1 MSTGVM
7 WLVAPAKAGPKLPRR
22 KLDPGPGSSPG
33 QALRRHDDAPRGG
46 VTVAAKFGTSPQRR
60 RHLLD
65 NRARRASRAPTD
77 HTAMSSSAYTTS
89 SRGAAALTLLRED
102 DVPRWLRSA
111 PATHR
116 RWLQGSG
123 FRGRAGELAL
133 LPADAAP
140 EAIFVFA
147 GDGSSTDFWRLA
159 SLPTRLPEGVWQ
171 CDDLSR
177 AGADRLALAWGI
189 GAYQFT
195 RYRKAD
201 RAPAT
206 LAWPRHADRAAVE
219 RAVNA
224 AALARDLINTPAQDM
239 GPSALAQAAAK
250 MARRLGMK
258 SRVVVGDALLKNGYR
273 LIHAVGRAAADA
285 PRLIDLSWGNAKNPK
300 VTLVG
305 KGVCFD
311 TGGLD
316 IKTADGM
323 KLMKKDMGG
332 AAHAL
337 ALAQM
342 IVQAE
347 LPVRLRVLVP
357 AVENAIAG
365 NALRPLDVITS
376 KKGLTVEIGNT
387 DAEGRLILA
396 DALDEAC
403 RDKPALLVD
412 LATLTGAARVA
423 LGPDLPAL
431 FVDDEP
437 LAAELLA
444 AAERE
449 ADPMWRMPL
458 WQPYR
463 PRLKS
468 NVADLNNV
476 ADGPMAGAVNAALFL
491 QEFVAAGVPWIHLDL
506 FGWNPWPA
514 PGRPVGAQAQCLR
527 ALFSLIQARFAAP
540 ARHRR

>member
-1 MSTGVM
+1 
-7 WLVAPAKAGPKLPRR
+7 
-22 KLDPGPGSSPG
+22 
-33 QALRRHDDAPRGG
+33 
-46 VTVAAKFGTSPQRR
+46 
-60 RHLLD
+60 
-65 NRARRASRAPTD
+65 
-77 HTAMSSSAYTTS
+77 MSSSAFTTT
-89 SRGAAALTLLRED
+89 SRGAAALLLLRETE
-102 DVPRWLRSA
+102 VPKWLRAA
-111 PATHR
+111 PAAQR

-133 LPADAAP
+133 LPGEGAP
-140 EAIFVFA
+140 EAVFVFA
-147 GDGSSTDFWRLA
+147 DDGSSADFWRLA
-159 SLPTRLPEGVWQ
+159 GLPMRLPEGAWR
-171 CDDLSR
+171 S
-177 AGADRLALAWGI
+177 GALPASVASRLALAWGI

-195 RYRKAD
+195 RYRQAE
-201 RAPAT
+201 RAPAM
-206 LAWPRHADRAAVE
+206 LVWPGNVDRAAVQ
-219 RAVNA
+219 RAVDA
-224 AALARDLINTPAQDM
+224 ATLARDLINTPAQDM
-239 GPSALAQAAAK
+239 GPGALARAAAQ
-250 MARRLGMK
+250 MARKLGMR
-258 SRVVVGDALLKNGYR
+258 SRVITGEALLKNGYG

-285 PRLIDLSWGNAKNPK
+285 PRLIDLGWGSPRHPR

-316 IKTADGM
+316 IKGADGM

-337 ALAQM
+337 ALAQT
-342 IVQAE
+342 IVQAK

-403 RDKPALLVD
+403 REKPDLLID

-431 FVDDEP
+431 FVNDER

-458 WQPYR
+458 WAPYR

-468 NVADLNNV
+468 SVADLNNI
-476 ADGPMAGAVNAALFL
+476 AEGPMAGAVNAALFL

-506 FGWNPWPA
+506 FGWNPWGA

-527 ALFSLIQARFAAP
+527 ALHALIAARFGGGRAK
-540 ARHRR
+540 R

>member
-1 MSTGVM
+1 MTASAFT
-7 WLVAPAKAGPKLPRR
+7 AT
-22 KLDPGPGSSPG
+22 
-33 QALRRHDDAPRGG
+33 PRGARNLLLL
-46 VTVAAKFGTSPQRR
+46 TASEVAAWQRT
-60 RHLLD
+60 LP
-65 NRARRASRAPTD
+65 APTLGWV
-77 HTAMSSSAYTTS
+77 
-89 SRGAAALTLLRED
+89 RGNA
-102 DVPRWLRSA
+102 
-111 PATHR
+111 
-116 RWLQGSG
+116 LQGKPG
-123 FRGRAGELAL
+123 DLLL
-133 LPADAAP
+133 LPGDGLPQAV
-140 EAIFVFA
+140 FVFA
-147 GDGSSTDFWRLA
+147 NDGSSVDFWRLA
-159 SLPTRLPEGVWQ
+159 GLPMRLPEGVWQ
-171 CDDLSR
+171 VSDV
-177 AGADRLALAWGI
+177 AAEVATRLALAWGI

-195 RYRKAD
+195 RYRKAE
-201 RAPAT
+201 RWPAQ
-206 LAWPRHADRAAVE
+206 LAWPRNADRDRVL
-219 RAVNA
+219 RAVDA

-239 GPSALAQAAAK
+239 GPSALAAAAVKIAREHK
-250 MARRLGMK
+250 MRA
-258 SRVVVGDALLKNGYR
+258 RVVVGEALLKGGYG

-285 PRLIDLSWGNAKNPK
+285 PRLIDLTWGDAKHPK

-316 IKTADGM
+316 IKSADGM

-342 IVQAE
+342 VVQAG

-365 NALRPLDVITS
+365 NALRPLDVIAS

-387 DAEGRLILA
+387 DAEGRLVLA

-403 RDKPALLVD
+403 RERPALLVD
-412 LATLTGAARVA
+412 MATLTGAARVA

-431 FVDDEP
+431 FANDDA
-437 LAAELLA
+437 LAAELL
-444 AAERE
+444 EHGQRE

-468 NVADLNNV
+468 SVADLNNV
-476 ADGPMAGAVNAALFL
+476 ADGPMAGAIHAALFL
-491 QEFVAAGVPWIHLDL
+491 QEFVAPGVPWIHLDL

-527 ALFSLIQARFAAP
+527 PLYALIEGRFTRTGKAKGKARGNAKAQAKRP
-540 ARHRR
+540 R

>member
-1 MSTGVM
+1 MS
-7 WLVAPAKAGPKLPRR
+7 PAA
-22 KLDPGPGSSPG
+22 
-33 QALRRHDDAPRGG
+33 
-46 VTVAAKFGTSPQRR
+46 FTS
-60 RHLLD
+60 
-65 NRARRASRAPTD
+65 
-77 HTAMSSSAYTTS
+77 S
-89 SRGAAALTLLRED
+89 SRGAAALLPLREAAL
-102 DVPRWLRSA
+102 PQWLRSA
-111 PATHR
+111 PAEQR
-116 RWLQGSG
+116 RWLQASG

-133 LPADAAP
+133 LPGDDVPQAL
-140 EAIFVFA
+140 FVFA
-147 GDGSSTDFWRLA
+147 DDGSSADFWRQA
-159 SLPTRLPEGVWQ
+159 ALPMRLPEGTWQ
-171 CDDLSR
+171 VGELPAPVSE
-177 AGADRLALAWGI
+177 RLALAWGI

-195 RYRKAD
+195 RYRKAE

-206 LAWPRHADRAAVE
+206 LVWPDNAGRAAILRSVD
-219 RAVNA
+219 A
-224 AALARDLINTPAQDM
+224 AALARDLINTPAQDL
-239 GPSALAQAAAK
+239 GPSALARAAQQ
-250 MARRLGMK
+250 MARAHRMRA
-258 SRVVVGDALLKNGYR
+258 RVIVGDALLKDGYG

-285 PRLIDLSWGNAKNPK
+285 PRLIDLRWGEAGHPK

-342 IVQAE
+342 IVQAK

-396 DALDEAC
+396 DALAEAC
-403 RDKPALLVD
+403 AEKPALLID

-431 FVDDEP
+431 FVNDET
-437 LAAELLA
+437 LAAELLEHS
-444 AAERE
+444 ERE

-458 WQPYR
+458 WAPYR

-468 NVADLNNV
+468 GVADLNNV

-527 ALFSLIQARFAAP
+527 ALFALLEARFRARGGRRAPRAPKRTGAAP
-540 ARHRR
+540 A

>member
-1 MSTGVM
+1 
-7 WLVAPAKAGPKLPRR
+7 
-22 KLDPGPGSSPG
+22 
-33 QALRRHDDAPRGG
+33 
-46 VTVAAKFGTSPQRR
+46 
-60 RHLLD
+60 
-65 NRARRASRAPTD
+65 
-77 HTAMSSSAYTTS
+77 MSSSAFASS
-89 SRGAAALTLLRED
+89 SRGAAALTLLREA
-102 DVPRWLRSA
+102 DVPQWLRSA
-111 PATHR
+111 GAQHR

-133 LPADAAP
+133 LPGDAAP
-140 EAIFVFA
+140 DAVFVFA
-147 GDGSSTDFWRLA
+147 GDGSSADFWRLA
-159 SLPTRLPEGVWQ
+159 GLPLRLPEGAWQ
-171 CDDLSR
+171 CGDLSR
-177 AGADRLALAWGI
+177 ATAERLALAWGI

-195 RYRKAD
+195 RYRRAE
-201 RAPAT
+201 RAPAS
-206 LAWPRHADRAAVE
+206 LVWPRHADRAAVE
-219 RAVNA
+219 RAVDA

-239 GPSALAQAAAK
+239 GPTALARSAVT
-250 MARRLGMK
+250 MARRLGMR
-258 SRVVVGDALLKNGYR
+258 SRVVVGEALLKSGYG

-285 PRLIDLSWGNAKNPK
+285 PRLIDLTWGEAKHPK

-316 IKTADGM
+316 IKGADGM

-337 ALAQM
+337 ALAQT
-342 IVQAE
+342 IVEAK

-403 RDKPALLVD
+403 REKPALLID

-431 FVDDEP
+431 FANDEA

-444 AAERE
+444 HAERE

-458 WQPYR
+458 WAPYR

-468 NVADLNNV
+468 GVADLNNV
-476 ADGPMAGAVNAALFL
+476 AEGPMAGAVNAALFL
-491 QEFVAAGVPWIHLDL
+491 QEFVAAGVPWVHLDL
-506 FGWNPWPA
+506 FGWNPWAA

-527 ALFSLIQARFAAP
+527 ALYALVEGRFAPP
-540 ARHRR
+540 AKRARR

>member
-1 MSTGVM
+1 
-7 WLVAPAKAGPKLPRR
+7 
-22 KLDPGPGSSPG
+22 
-33 QALRRHDDAPRGG
+33 
-46 VTVAAKFGTSPQRR
+46 
-60 RHLLD
+60 
-65 NRARRASRAPTD
+65 
-77 HTAMSSSAYTTS
+77 MSSSAFASS
-89 SRGAAALTLLRED
+89 SRGAAALTLLREA
-102 DVPRWLRSA
+102 DVPQWLRSA
-111 PATHR
+111 GAQHR

-133 LPADAAP
+133 LPGEASP
-140 EAIFVFA
+140 EAVFVFA
-147 GDGSSTDFWRLA
+147 GDGSSADFWRLA
-159 SLPTRLPEGVWQ
+159 GLPTRLPECAWQ
-171 CDDLSR
+171 CGDLSR
-177 AGADRLALAWGI
+177 ATAERLALAWGI

-195 RYRKAD
+195 RYRQAE
-201 RAPAT
+201 RAPAA
-206 LAWPRHADRAAVE
+206 LVWPRHADRAAVE
-219 RAVNA
+219 RAVDA

-239 GPSALAQAAAK
+239 GPTALARSAVT
-250 MARRLGMK
+250 MARRLGMR
-258 SRVVVGDALLKNGYR
+258 SRVVVGEALLKSGYG

-285 PRLIDLSWGNAKNPK
+285 PRLIDLTWGEAKHPK

-316 IKTADGM
+316 IKGADGM

-337 ALAQM
+337 ALAQT
-342 IVQAE
+342 IVEAK

-357 AVENAIAG
+357 AVENAISG

-403 RDKPALLVD
+403 REKPALLID

-431 FVDDEP
+431 FANDEA

-444 AAERE
+444 HAERE

-458 WQPYR
+458 WAPYR

-468 NVADLNNV
+468 GVADLNNV
-476 ADGPMAGAVNAALFL
+476 AEGPMAGAVNAALFL
-491 QEFVAAGVPWIHLDL
+491 QEFVAAGVPWVHLDL
-506 FGWNPWPA
+506 FGWNPWAA

-527 ALFSLIQARFAAP
+527 ALHALVEARFAPP
-540 ARHRR
+540 AKRARR

>member
-1 MSTGVM
+1 MSC
-7 WLVAPAKAGPKLPRR
+7 PA
-22 KLDPGPGSSPG
+22 
-33 QALRRHDDAPRGG
+33 
-46 VTVAAKFGTSPQRR
+46 F
-60 RHLLD
+60 
-65 NRARRASRAPTD
+65 
-77 HTAMSSSAYTTS
+77 TTS
-89 SRGAAALTLLRED
+89 SRGAAAFLLLREAD
-102 DVPRWLRSA
+102 FAGWLRTAPAASARWLR
-111 PATHR
+111 
-116 RWLQGSG
+116 QSG
-123 FRGRAGELAL
+123 FKGRAGELAL
-133 LPADAAP
+133 LPGEGSPAAL
-140 EAIFVFA
+140 FVFA
-147 GDGSSTDFWRLA
+147 DDNTSTDLWRLA
-159 SLPTRLPEGVWQ
+159 SLPLRLPEGAWQ
-171 CDDLSR
+171 
-177 AGADRLALAWGI
+177 ADELAAATAERLALAWGI

-195 RYRKAD
+195 RYRRAE
-201 RAPAT
+201 RAPAA
-206 LAWPRHADRAAVE
+206 LVWPRNADRDAVQ
-219 RAVNA
+219 RAVDA

-239 GPSALAQAAAK
+239 GPSALAQAAAQ
-250 MARRLGMK
+250 MARKQGM
-258 SRVVVGDALLKNGYR
+258 RARMVVGDALLKGGYG

-285 PRLIDLSWGNAKNPK
+285 PRLIDLSWGDDRHPR

-316 IKTADGM
+316 IKSADGM

-342 IVQAE
+342 IVQAK

-365 NALRPLDVITS
+365 NALRPMDVVTS

-396 DALDEAC
+396 DALEEAC
-403 RDKPALLVD
+403 REKPALLVD
-412 LATLTGAARVA
+412 MATLTGAARVA

-431 FVDDEP
+431 FVNDEA
-437 LAAELLA
+437 LAVELLA
-444 AAERE
+444 ASERE

-468 NVADLNNV
+468 SVADLNNV
-476 ADGPMAGAVNAALFL
+476 AEGPMAGAVNAALFL
-491 QEFVAAGVPWIHLDL
+491 QEFVAPGVPWIHLDL

-514 PGRPVGAQAQCLR
+514 PGRPAGAQAQCLR
-527 ALFSLIQARFAAP
+527 ALNALIAARFGGAP
-540 ARHRR
+540 KRSRRR